1 MATVPSDIPTVG
13 EEELREK
20 YPFTRRSNIK
30 VYAIKGNKFE
40 IPEKYVVTARLGQ
53 GSYGMVVQA
62 TDTETGEKVA
72 IKKCGSIFKY
82 PEDGKRILRE
92 IKLMQIMN
100 HRNILTILDVLAP
113 TCRDFEE
120 VYMVMPCLDTDLS
133 NIIR

>member
-62 TDTETGEKVA
+62 TDTEH
-72 IKKCGSIFKY
+72 GSASKRQASSRTSNFCDLVFMWPGKIWHWFLGASFVSERAFPDSVLFKN
-82 PEDGKRILRE
+82 PRFRML
-92 IKLMQIMN
+92 
-100 HRNILTILDVLAP
+100 
-113 TCRDFEE
+113 F
-120 VYMVMPCLDTDLS
+120 LS
-133 NIIR
+133 